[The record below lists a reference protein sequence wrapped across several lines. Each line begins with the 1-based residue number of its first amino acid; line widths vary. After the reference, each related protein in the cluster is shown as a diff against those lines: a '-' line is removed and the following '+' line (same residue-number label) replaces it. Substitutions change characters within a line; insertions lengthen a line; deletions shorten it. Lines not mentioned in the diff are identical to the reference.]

1 MALEATAEISQFF
14 TFILD
19 KEIYAFEISRVRE
32 VLDSGDVTRVPKMPN
47 FMRGVI
53 NLRGKVVPVIDLRLK
68 FGMTETKQTVDTCI
82 IIIEISLDGETTIL
96 GAMADSVQEVLNLE
110 VDQIE
115 SAPKIGTRLNTEF
128 IRGMG
133 KKDNEF
139 IIILDVDSV
148 FSGEELATVQGVEG
162 ETVPV
167 AVDAPAVEAP
177 AAV

>member
-1 MALEATAEISQFF
+1 MTTEGIAAISQFL

-19 KEIYAFEISRVRE
+19 KEIYAFEIARVRE
-32 VLDSGDVTRVPKMPN
+32 VLDSGEVTKVPKMPT

-68 FGMTETKQTVDTCI
+68 FGMTTTKQTIDTCI
-82 IIIEISLDGETTIL
+82 IIIEIFVDGETTVL
-96 GAMADSVQEVLNLE
+96 GAMADSVQEVLNLG

-148 FSGEELATVQGVEG
+148 FSNEELVLVHDVQSDVDTVAT
-162 ETVPV
+162 
-167 AVDAPAVEAP
+167 EAL
-177 AAV
+177 AAL